1 MNYTGQQARLDQSNQ
16 KLNVNNHQN
25 VLNNSTKQKD
35 QHQLIQ
41 QANQANNG
49 KKNKKN
55 KKRSSQQACG
65 GDDSS
70 KNANIDQILNGLESS
85 KRYNDSDFYNQNNNR
100 IAQEYLSL
108 VDSTEANN
116 NTVEQIR
123 RKLSDQNYSLISPEN
138 KTSAVSFHKK
148 SNSNQ
153 ERLNS
158 SASSYG
164 TNKDSQ
170 YDDGFITISKAVRQN
185 NNQYQNSQ
193 QLYNEQ
199 NRQISSKQNC
209 SYSINILNDSN
220 LSSQNKHNNYNNN
233 IQTQNKN
240 HKVKQHQNQ
249 HYQQAKQSDQIQIAH
264 SNSYNIENS
273 DSKHN
278 QFNHNRFSSSGDI
291 KSKSSPQKEVKQH
304 RSSLIVQQQSQNNKF
319 KNETRSL
326 DYVQEEQRNNNSSS
340 QELDHENEEFNY
352 QDNKESY
359 EYFQNLEES
368 HQASKENSNHLKVM
382 RKKTNRSKSIHN
394 STESCI
400 GSNNNNNNSQEKLG
414 CQTTKND
421 SKTTKDDTDFTSI
434 NSLENAN
441 NESQP
446 QLTNQSSQQNQTNSN
461 VISQSC
467 SNLPNAPTLQKEK
480 SITNED
486 KDKEKEEGSLAIFR
500 CPIALEKYNI
510 KLWIMYVDNLIEV
523 MFKLPIELVILIAE
537 YIIKGKR
544 IQRKDFHIWV
554 HFILILVPVLIF
566 TDNLYIIEMKE
577 YFDVSYWYHA
587 FRGQSTLKL
596 YGVLMTADIVDK
608 MLCTFGEY
616 LILDIIWQKLPKSP
630 LLHLMK
636 YIIPA
641 ILYIFL
647 HSLVLFLSI
656 IATNVILNSD
666 ISFLFVMMF
675 VHLSMKLKSTI
686 FKKFTKDGYVQQ
698 THSDLRSRF
707 AKFLYVFL
715 IWASM
720 RGFPEDIVRKLVY
733 FLGFEVIVE
742 WIKHIFLMLLN
753 NLKLS
758 IVESMSKSCKV
769 FVAQVRIIPSFQAQ
783 EILNNKTLQTFMERE
798 NYLAQTPYVS
808 PSLKI
813 GFRVNFLAFHH
824 AVIIIKIL
832 YPIMV
837 NYFSYNNFWIAMFFV
852 RIFQIL
858 NDLLIY
864 KFSFNNNEII
874 KLYTLKNQS
883 LLKTIFN
890 KVDYL
895 IFTHGIYSILK
906 FYYNDSFK
914 NPIEFLS
921 PLISKQ

>member
-1 MNYTGQQARLDQSNQ
+1 MNYSGQQARLDQSNQ
-16 KLNVNNHQN
+16 KLNGNNNQSN
-25 VLNNSTKQKD
+25 ILNSSVKQKE
-35 QHQLIQ
+35 QNQ
-41 QANQANNG
+41 QSQQVNQVNIS

-55 KKRSSQQACG
+55 KKRSSQQASNS
-65 GDDSS
+65 DEYSR
-70 KNANIDQILNGLESS
+70 NANIDHILSAIENN
-85 KRYNDSDFYNQNNNR
+85 KRCNDSDFYNQSNNK
-100 IAQEYLSL
+100 ISQEYLSL
-108 VDSTEANN
+108 VDSTEPNN
-116 NTVEQIR
+116 NTVEYIR

-138 KTSAVSFHKK
+138 KTSATNFHKK

-153 ERLNS
+153 ERLS
-158 SASSYG
+158 SSVSSYG

-170 YDDGFITISKAVRQN
+170 YDDGFITIGKAAKPN
-185 NNQYQNSQ
+185 NGYNNQ
-193 QLYNEQ
+193 LHYNEQ
-199 NRQISSKQNC
+199 NKQISSKQNC
-209 SYSINILNDSN
+209 SYSINVLNDSN
-220 LSSQNKHNNYNNN
+220 INQQNKHNNSNN
-233 IQTQNKN
+233 QTQNKN
-240 HKVKQHQNQ
+240 HKMKQHSNQNQ
-249 HYQQAKQSDQIQIAH
+249 QQHVRKHDQIQIVH

-278 QFNHNRFSSSGDI
+278 QSNHNRFSSSGDI
-291 KSKSSPQKEVKQH
+291 KNKQNQSSPLKEIKQH
-304 RSSLIVQQQSQNNKF
+304 RSSLVVQQNQNNKF
-319 KNETRSL
+319 KNEINSL
-326 DYVQEEQRNNNSSS
+326 DYVQEEQRINNSSS
-340 QELDHENEEFNY
+340 QELDHENEEIN
-352 QDNKESY
+352 QQEDKESY
-359 EYFQNLEES
+359 EYFSNIDHDES
-368 HQASKENSNHLKVM
+368 QQTSKEDNNHLKVM

-394 STESCI
+394 STEL
-400 GSNNNNNNSQEKLG
+400 GSVNNNSQEKLG
-414 CQTTKND
+414 CLTAKND

-434 NSLENAN
+434 NNLENQN
-441 NESQP
+441 QL
-446 QLTNQSSQQNQTNSN
+446 QLTNQSSQQSQNNSN
-461 VISQSC
+461 VMSQSC
-467 SNLPNAPTLQKEK
+467 QNLPNPPTLQKEK

-523 MFKLPIELVILIAE
+523 MFKLPIELIILIAE
-537 YIIKGKR
+537 YIIKGKQ

-554 HFILILVPVLIF
+554 HFILILIPVLIF

-630 LLHLMK
+630 LLHLIK

-641 ILYIFL
+641 ILYVFL

-832 YPIMV
+832 YPIML
-837 NYFSYNNFWIAMFFV
+837 NYFSYNNFWIAIFFV

-890 KVDYL
+890 KIDYL

-914 NPIEFLS
+914 NPIELLS
-921 PLISKQ
+921 PLFSKQ